1 MSSSSLP
8 IWAVILDLFGTLLIA
23 GGIFVVV
30 AEGELLGRP
39 AIELRGLAIGMIVVG
54 IMLIVPLVVAVI
66 QRASGRSGR

>member
-1 MSSSSLP
+1 MQISRIALRLVLSSADTTSTVMSSSSLP

-39 AIELRGLAIGMIVVG
+39 AIELRGLAIRNNFV
-54 IMLIVPLVVAVI
+54 
-66 QRASGRSGR
+66 